1 MAANGLQEK
10 SSASTGSIAIDH
22 GKGETYST
30 GYAVPANDNRSLWQ
44 RSIDSFK
51 PAVGDHF
58 PHNAADVE
66 NQTGKIVRH
75 PIRHRV
81 PANSRQRPG
90 GELHRRLQGRHMQMI
105 AIGGSIGTG
114 LFVGSARS
122 FVAGGPASV
131 LICFILIGAMLFTVV
146 HALGELAVMYPIQGS
161 YSVFSTRFIDPAWG
175 FAMGWN
181 YAMQWLIVLPL
192 ELCAAAMVID
202 YWKTN
207 VSVGVYITIF
217 TIFIVAINLCGVRGY
232 GEAEFIFGSIK
243 VMAVVG
249 FIILAVIIDVGG
261 APSGKYLGAHTWS
274 SPGAFN
280 HGFHGLCAV
289 FVNAAFSFAGTELVG
304 LAAAEAA
311 NPRKTL
317 PKATK
322 QVFWR
327 ILIFYLVSLL
337 LVGFIVPFNDP
348 RLLSS
353 ESTASSSPFV
363 IAILIGEIKV
373 LPDIFNAVILIAV
386 LSVGNSSTYG
396 SSRTIAGLAQIGQ
409 APAFLGYVDRMGR
422 PLTALLLALV
432 FGFLAYIEL
441 APSGG
446 LIFDWLL
453 ALSALSSFFTWG
465 SICLCH
471 IRFRKAW
478 IAQGH
483 SLKEI
488 PFRSACGVLGSW
500 FGLILNAVCLV
511 AQFYVALYA
520 PGSSEINSASDFFQA
535 YLAVPII
542 LLFYTCYKAWNWKT
556 AAVRRAA
563 TMDLESDRRAL
574 NTVEIEAEEEA
585 ERLNPRPVW
594 KKVYDTLC

>member
-1 MAANGLQEK
+1 
-10 SSASTGSIAIDH
+10 
-22 GKGETYST
+22 
-30 GYAVPANDNRSLWQ
+30 
-44 RSIDSFK
+44 
-51 PAVGDHF
+51 
-58 PHNAADVE
+58 
-66 NQTGKIVRH
+66 
-75 PIRHRV
+75 
-81 PANSRQRPG
+81 
-90 GELHRRLQGRHMQMI
+90 MI

-114 LFVGSARS
+114 LFVGSANS

-131 LICFILIGAMLFTVV
+131 LICFLLIGAMLFTVV
-146 HALGELAVMYPIQGS
+146 HALGELAVLFPIQGS
-161 YSVFSTRFIDPAWG
+161 FSVFSTRFIDPAWG

-192 ELCAAAMVID
+192 ELSAAAIVIQ
-202 YWKTN
+202 YWQTSLN
-207 VSVGVYITIF
+207 IGVYITIF
-217 TIFIVAINLCGVRGY
+217 IIVIVAINLCGVRGY
-232 GEAEFIFGSIK
+232 GEAEFVFSTIK
-243 VMAVVG
+243 VIAVIG
-249 FIILAVIIDVGG
+249 FIILAVVIDVGG
-261 APSGKYLGAHTWS
+261 APNGKYLGAHTWHN
-274 SPGAFN
+274 PGAFN

-289 FVNAAFSFAGTELVG
+289 FVNAAFSFSGTELVG

-327 ILIFYLVSLL
+327 ILIFYIVSLL
-337 LVGFIVPFNDP
+337 LIGFIVPYNDP
-348 RLLSS
+348 RLTLTT
-353 ESTASSSPFV
+353 STAASSPFV

-409 APAFLGYVDRMGR
+409 APAILGYVDRMGR
-422 PLTALLLALV
+422 PLASLLLALV
-432 FGFLAYIEL
+432 FGFLAYINI
-441 APSGG
+441 APSGDT
-446 LIFDWLL
+446 IFDWLL

-465 SICLCH
+465 SICFCH

-488 PFRSACGVLGSW
+488 PFRSASGVIGSW
-500 FGLILNAVCLV
+500 FGLTLNVLCLI

-520 PGSSEINSASDFFQA
+520 PGASTINTAGEFFEA

-542 LLFYTCYKAWNWKT
+542 AVFYVFYKVVYWKT
-556 AAVRRAA
+556 AKFQRAS
-563 TMDLESDRRAL
+563 TMDITSQRRAL
-574 NTVEIEAEEEA
+574 DMEEIEAEEEA
-585 ERLNPRPVW
+585 ERLNPTPTW
-594 KKVYDTLC
+594 KKIYHTLC